1 MCISIVF
8 LQTSRRTA
16 NKSQCSAVDTSIEI
30 ASVISL
36 SEGLRARCKFV
47 YQNFPPAIDT
57 LGNIMDTSESGRV
70 DDTSASEGV
79 LDISLQVIMCQ
90 VKVQRVMIDHTK
102 VSLGN
107 LAAGAVDVPNRI
119 VNFPTRQR
127 LLLDYNL
134 HRGRQTEDTVL
145 FAPEGVSSKV
155 QRTSYL
161 IATVELSR
169 VGESVEPALSALAAI
184 FSALSAYFTISDKK

>member
-70 DDTSASEGV
+70 DDTSASECV

-90 VKVQRVMIDHTK
+90 VKVQRVEMIDHTK
-102 VSLGN
+102 VSLAD

-119 VNFPTRQR
+119 VNFPTGQR

-134 HRGRQTEDTVL
+134 QRGRQTKDIVL
-145 FAPEGVSSKV
+145 LRQSQYQQK
-155 QRTSYL
+155 YN
-161 IATVELSR
+161 
-169 VGESVEPALSALAAI
+169 EPRI
-184 FSALSAYFTISDKK
+184 

>member
-57 LGNIMDTSESGRV
+57 LVNVMATSESGRV

-79 LDISLQVIMCQ
+79 RDIFTT
-90 VKVQRVMIDHTK
+90 DN
-102 VSLGN
+102 VSL
-107 LAAGAVDVPNRI
+107 V
-119 VNFPTRQR
+119 
-127 LLLDYNL
+127 
-134 HRGRQTEDTVL
+134 
-145 FAPEGVSSKV
+145 K
-155 QRTSYL
+155 
-161 IATVELSR
+161 
-169 VGESVEPALSALAAI
+169 
-184 FSALSAYFTISDKK
+184 